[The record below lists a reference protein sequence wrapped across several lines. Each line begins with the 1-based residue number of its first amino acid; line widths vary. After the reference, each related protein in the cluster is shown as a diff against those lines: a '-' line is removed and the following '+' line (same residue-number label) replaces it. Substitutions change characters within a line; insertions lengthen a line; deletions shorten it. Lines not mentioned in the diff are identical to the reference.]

1 MKKFFYLFALIATL
15 AFSSCEHKELYY
27 GSTHTANVKV
37 IFDWKKAP
45 DAAPKTMSL
54 YLFPGDG
61 GPVQRY
67 EFTDRTGGIVK
78 IPVGNYNV
86 LCLNSDSELIQL
98 RGISRWETF
107 EAYTGEERMLGSL
120 GIRSGSVPGAD
131 GTGTEKISLAPD
143 MLWSDRAKNIEITL
157 LPAEQAITLYPGESV
172 CSYTVEIRNAS
183 NLKYVSDLSGALS
196 GMAGGLLPGPDELTT
211 ERVTVP
217 FNTVSDGIS
226 TITGNFLTFGSSPTI
241 GNTNRLVIY
250 AILADGSKWYYTY
263 DVTSQVRSAPD
274 KRHVRIVLDGLPLPK
289 PIANG
294 GGFQPSVDD
303 WKNVN
308 VDIPM

>member
-1 MKKFFYLFALIATL
+1 MIKIFYLSTVIATL
-15 AFSSCEHKELYY
+15 VLCSCEHKELYY
-27 GSTHTANVKV
+27 GKTRTANVKV
-37 IFDWKKAP
+37 VFDWKNAP
-45 DAAPKTMSL
+45 DADPETMSL
-54 YLFPGDG
+54 YLFPRDG

-107 EAYTGEERMLGSL
+107 EAYTGEMKILGSL
-120 GIRSGSVPGAD
+120 GIRSASVPRAD
-131 GTGTEKISLAPD
+131 GTEGEKVAHAPGI
-143 MLWSDRAKNIEITL
+143 LWSDRIKNIEVTL

-183 NLKYVSDLSGALS
+183 NLKYVSDLRGALS
-196 GMAGGLLPGPDELTT
+196 GMAGGLLPGLDELTP
-211 ERVTVP
+211 ERVTIP
-217 FNTVSDGIS
+217 FKIVSDGVS
-226 TITGNFLTFGSSPTI
+226 TITGNFLTFGNSPAI

-263 DVTSQVRSAPD
+263 DVTNQVRSAPD
-274 KRHVRIVLDGLPLPK
+274 RRHVRIVLDGLPLPK